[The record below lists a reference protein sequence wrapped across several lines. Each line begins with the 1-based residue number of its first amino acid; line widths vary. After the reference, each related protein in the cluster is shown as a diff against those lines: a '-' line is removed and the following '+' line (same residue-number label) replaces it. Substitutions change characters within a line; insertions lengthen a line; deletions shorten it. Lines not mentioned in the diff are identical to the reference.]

1 MINNNINNIDNNN
14 NNININ
20 NNNNISNLSAGLR
33 NIHISS
39 SDHHIDNQ
47 GNFISNPDLQQQ
59 QQQQHLQY
67 QNHNQF
73 NEVTSELR
81 EFFNNPFP
89 NDGFSL
95 ITHRSAP
102 NGFKIAIIL
111 SELNYNYNTI
121 HLDFNKND
129 HRLPQFLQLN
139 PNGRVPALIDHN
151 ISNLIN
157 TNGSNNINSNIN
169 SNNNGNNNRN
179 NNGNN
184 NNNNN
189 INGNNG
195 NNSNNNN
202 ISVHNKLNNNLNQI
216 KDKNQISN
224 NSVSLWESGS
234 IIVYLVNKKCKE
246 DNNICPQIWSNNL
259 IEQSQILSWLFFQT
273 SGHAPMIGQAL
284 HFRYFHSINLPSAID
299 RYTDEVRRVYGVL
312 EMALSERREA
322 LIMELDSENAE
333 SYSSGL
339 TPLSQSRYF
348 DSPVWLVG
356 DRCTIADLCFVP
368 WNYVVDRI
376 GIDLK
381 AEFPEVYKW
390 TKRMMRRPAVI
401 RALTEANN

>member
-1 MINNNINNIDNNN
+1 MNNNP
-14 NNININ
+14 
-20 NNNNISNLSAGLR
+20 NNNISNLSAGLK
-33 NIHISS
+33 NIHLTPANSNEYNGDINTCN
-39 SDHHIDNQ
+39 ID
-47 GNFISNPDLQQQ
+47 SNDINNNNL
-59 QQQQHLQY
+59 
-67 QNHNQF
+67 
-73 NEVTSELR
+73 ESSELTQ
-81 EFFNNPFP
+81 FFNSPVPTN
-89 NDGFSL
+89 GFSL

-111 SELNYNYNTI
+111 SELNYSYKTI

-129 HRLPQFLQLN
+129 HRLPQFIQLN
-139 PNGRVPALIDHN
+139 PNGRVPVLIDHT
-151 ISNLIN
+151 IAN
-157 TNGSNNINSNIN
+157 T
-169 SNNNGNNNRN
+169 
-179 NNGNN
+179 
-184 NNNNN
+184 NNN
-189 INGNNG
+189 I
-195 NNSNNNN
+195 
-202 ISVHNKLNNNLNQI
+202 
-216 KDKNQISN
+216 
-224 NSVSLWESGS
+224 SLWESGS
-234 IIVYLVNKKCKE
+234 IIIYLCNKKLKE
-246 DNNICPQIWSNNL
+246 ENICPIIWSDNL

-284 HFRYFHSINLPSAID
+284 HFRYFHTINVPSAID

-401 RALTEANN
+401 RALTEA

>member
-1 MINNNINNIDNNN
+1 MHNNS
-14 NNININ
+14 

-33 NIHISS
+33 NIHLSS
-39 SDHHIDNQ
+39 SDHHIDND
-47 GNFISNPDLQQQ
+47 GNFIQNPIQHQQLQ
-59 QQQQHLQY
+59 
-67 QNHNQF
+67 
-73 NEVTSELR
+73 EETSELR

-89 NDGFSL
+89 TDGFSL

-102 NGFKIAIIL
+102 NGFKIAIVL
-111 SELNYNYNTI
+111 SELNYQYKTI

-139 PNGRVPALIDHN
+139 PNGRVPALIDHTIPN
-151 ISNLIN
+151 H
-157 TNGSNNINSNIN
+157 NNI
-169 SNNNGNNNRN
+169 
-179 NNGNN
+179 
-184 NNNNN
+184 
-189 INGNNG
+189 
-195 NNSNNNN
+195 
-202 ISVHNKLNNNLNQI
+202 
-216 KDKNQISN
+216 
-224 NSVSLWESGS
+224 SLWESGS
-234 IIVYLVNKKCKE
+234 IIIYLVNKKCKE

-284 HFRYFHSINLPSAID
+284 HFRYFHTVTVPSAID

-390 TKRMMRRPAVI
+390 TKRMMHRPAVI
-401 RALTEANN
+401 RALTES

>member
-1 MINNNINNIDNNN
+1 M
-14 NNININ
+14 
-20 NNNNISNLSAGLR
+20 R
-33 NIHISS
+33 NIHLSA
-39 SDHHIDNQ
+39 SDHHIDND
-47 GNFISNPDLQQQ
+47 GNFSANPNIVKLQQQ
-59 QQQQHLQY
+59 QQQQQ
-67 QNHNQF
+67 QQQA
-73 NEVTSELR
+73 EETSELR
-81 EFFNNPFP
+81 EFFSNPTP
-89 NDGFSL
+89 TDGFSL

-102 NGFKIAIIL
+102 NGFKIAIVL
-111 SELNYNYNTI
+111 SELNYSYRTI

-139 PNGRVPALIDHN
+139 PNGRVPALIDHT
-151 ISNLIN
+151 IP
-157 TNGSNNINSNIN
+157 NINN
-169 SNNNGNNNRN
+169 
-179 NNGNN
+179 
-184 NNNNN
+184 
-189 INGNNG
+189 
-195 NNSNNNN
+195 
-202 ISVHNKLNNNLNQI
+202 
-216 KDKNQISN
+216 
-224 NSVSLWESGS
+224 VSLWESGS
-234 IIVYLVNKKCKE
+234 IIIYLVNKKCKE
-246 DNNICPQIWSNNL
+246 DNNVCPQIWSNNL

-284 HFRYFHSINLPSAID
+284 HFRYFHTINVPSAID

-390 TKRMMRRPAVI
+390 TKRMMRRPAVV
-401 RALTEANN
+401 RALTEA

>member
-1 MINNNINNIDNNN
+1 MNNS
-14 NNININ
+14 

-33 NIHISS
+33 NIHLSA
-39 SDHHIDNQ
+39 SDHHIDND
-47 GNFISNPDLQQQ
+47 GNFSANPNIVKLQQQ
-59 QQQQHLQY
+59 QQQQQ
-67 QNHNQF
+67 QQQA
-73 NEVTSELR
+73 EETSELR
-81 EFFNNPFP
+81 EFFSNPTP
-89 NDGFSL
+89 TDGFSL

-102 NGFKIAIIL
+102 NGFKIAIVL
-111 SELNYNYNTI
+111 SELNYSYRTI

-139 PNGRVPALIDHN
+139 PNGRVPALIDHT
-151 ISNLIN
+151 IP
-157 TNGSNNINSNIN
+157 NINN
-169 SNNNGNNNRN
+169 
-179 NNGNN
+179 
-184 NNNNN
+184 
-189 INGNNG
+189 
-195 NNSNNNN
+195 
-202 ISVHNKLNNNLNQI
+202 
-216 KDKNQISN
+216 
-224 NSVSLWESGS
+224 VSLWESGS
-234 IIVYLVNKKCKE
+234 IIIYLVNKKCKE
-246 DNNICPQIWSNNL
+246 DNNVCPQIWSNNL

-284 HFRYFHSINLPSAID
+284 HFRYFHTINVPSAID

-390 TKRMMRRPAVI
+390 TKRMMRRPAVV
-401 RALTEANN
+401 RALTEA

>member
-1 MINNNINNIDNNN
+1 MEGNHSNDFGSGAFDGGANAGTIHSTAMTG
-14 NNININ
+14 
-20 NNNNISNLSAGLR
+20 NNISNLSAGLR
-33 NIHISS
+33 NIHIGANNEYV
-39 SDHHIDNQ
+39 H
-47 GNFISNPDLQQQ
+47 QQQ
-59 QQQQHLQY
+59 QQQQQQQEHQQQQEQHQHQFTQQQQQ
-67 QNHNQF
+67 QN
-73 NEVTSELR
+73 EDISELQA
-81 EFFNNPFP
+81 FFSGPSP
-89 NDGFSL
+89 TDGFSL

-102 NGFKIAIIL
+102 NGFKIAIVL
-111 SELNYNYNTI
+111 SELNYSYRTI

-139 PNGRVPALIDHN
+139 PNGRVPVLIDHTALLPVPPTSSTLTTSTTN
-151 ISNLIN
+151 AFASSIPRHLQRNLSNTPLN
-157 TNGSNNINSNIN
+157 KQSQFRQVP
-169 SNNNGNNNRN
+169 GN
-179 NNGNN
+179 
-184 NNNNN
+184 
-189 INGNNG
+189 
-195 NNSNNNN
+195 
-202 ISVHNKLNNNLNQI
+202 
-216 KDKNQISN
+216 
-224 NSVSLWESGS
+224 VSLWESGS
-234 IIVYLVNKKCKE
+234 IITYLCNKKLKE
-246 DNNICPQIWSNNL
+246 ENECPAIWSDNL

-284 HFRYFHSINLPSAID
+284 HFRYFHSISVPSAID

-333 SYSSGL
+333 SYSTGL

-390 TKRMMRRPAVI
+390 TKRMMLRPTVI
-401 RALTEANN
+401 RALTE